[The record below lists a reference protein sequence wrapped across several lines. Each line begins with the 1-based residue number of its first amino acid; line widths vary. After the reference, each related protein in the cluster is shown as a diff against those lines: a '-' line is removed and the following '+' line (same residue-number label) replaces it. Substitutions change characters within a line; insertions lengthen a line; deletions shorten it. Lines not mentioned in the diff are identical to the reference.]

1 MTQALSSLT
10 DLDVPT
16 KGVCEE
22 KEEEEKREEEDKRRR
37 IKRKYKKKNIDR
49 NQDQLWYIVYL

>member
-49 NQDQLWYIVYL
+49 NQDQL